1 MSRLPAPIIDP
12 AYPQDTPTDAIN
24 AALLLAFA
32 CIMFVVGALAG
43 AWLCL

>member
-12 AYPQDTPTDAIN
+12 AYPQDTPTDPIN
-24 AALLLAFA
+24 AALLLMFGA
-32 CIMFVVGALAG
+32 IMFCVGALAG